1 MSFFLSFSFFFGP
14 SEKALLMSVTVLTG
28 GQLLSLSQECCQA
41 APEMGEQE
49 KGKFTTWVNK
59 CPRCQEEHIFS
70 PYTAGEL
77 KPSLGGAMRGKA
89 PRAGNW
95 GGSRLQFQSAPG
107 YLWEQRAFLGSQ
119 FPHPYNVRQNSESE
133 PKQ

>member
-28 GQLLSLSQECCQA
+28 GQLLSLSQECCQV

-59 CPRCQEEHIFS
+59 
-70 PYTAGEL
+70 
-77 KPSLGGAMRGKA
+77 GALAARK
-89 PRAGNW
+89 
-95 GGSRLQFQSAPG
+95 STF
-107 YLWEQRAFLGSQ
+107 FLLTQ
-119 FPHPYNVRQNSESE
+119 LES
-133 PKQ
+133 